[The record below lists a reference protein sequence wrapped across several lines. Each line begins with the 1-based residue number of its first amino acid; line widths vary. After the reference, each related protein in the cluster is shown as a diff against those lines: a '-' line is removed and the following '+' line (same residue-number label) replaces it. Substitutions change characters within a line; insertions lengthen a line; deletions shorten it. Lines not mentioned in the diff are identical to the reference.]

1 MPNQDFAILQTMLA
15 RKLNVPPRLWA
26 YAMLVGD
33 ARGRS
38 NDGRRN
44 KIGFNKKLG
53 QHTDLIGAFSEVF
66 IYHAFLT
73 MGGSEELLSALRQNM
88 FDPRGG
94 TATSDVDLVVDGN
107 RLDIK
112 SFDCAPN
119 KKFFAINKR
128 KHRALAGKCD
138 HYLCMLVL
146 PFGKHAVLTNLV
158 KWSSVSEWEERDFI
172 NSGNPALILPI
183 DEFRKEYLPYSKCR
197 MDKVHDKEEVRSM
210 CDDAQ
215 LRYQLRSH
223 FTGLEG
229 WV

>member
-1 MPNQDFAILQTMLA
+1 MKDSDILKTMLS
-15 RKLNVPPRLWA
+15 RKLNVPPRLWT

-33 ARGRS
+33 ARRRS
-38 NDGRRN
+38 NDGRRRD
-44 KIGFNKKLG
+44 IGFTKG
-53 QHTDLIGAFSEVF
+53 MHQYVDLIGAFAEVF
-66 IYHAFLT
+66 VYHAFLT
-73 MGGSEELLSALRQNM
+73 MGGSEELLSALRQNI

-128 KHRALAGKCD
+128 KHHALAGKCD
-138 HYLCMLVL
+138 HYLCMLVP

-183 DEFRKEYLPYSKCR
+183 EKFREQYLPY
-197 MDKVHDKEEVRSM
+197 DGLDTGELHDKEEVRDM

-215 LRYQLRSH
+215 LRHQLRSH

>member
-1 MPNQDFAILQTMLA
+1 M
-15 RKLNVPPRLWA
+15 
-26 YAMLVGD
+26 
-33 ARGRS
+33 
-38 NDGRRN
+38 
-44 KIGFNKKLG
+44 
-53 QHTDLIGAFSEVF
+53 
-66 IYHAFLT
+66 
-73 MGGSEELLSALRQNM
+73 
-88 FDPRGG
+88 
-94 TATSDVDLVVDGN
+94 VDGN

-183 DEFRKEYLPYSKCR
+183 DKFRKEYLPYSKCK
-197 MDKVHDKEEVRSM
+197 MDKVHDKEEVRNM

-215 LRYQLRSH
+215 LRHQLRSH